1 MFWLICYDIV
11 DDKRRTK
18 VEKLLKGLGVRVQKS
33 VFECSHLGERRLL
46 TLMDD
51 VDRRIDQTEDTVR
64 YYPLCKSCLEKVEW
78 TGQGEKPCT
87 HECGFI

>member
-1 MFWLICYDIV
+1 
-11 DDKRRTK
+11 
-18 VEKLLKGLGVRVQKS
+18 
-33 VFECSHLGERRLL
+33 
-46 TLMDD
+46 
-51 VDRRIDQTEDTVR
+51 VR